1 MLAPTGTR
9 RVLIASIIV
18 LGILFFGTNIFV
30 TRGTNADLVSFTPDQ
45 VKLMTSKMTTQEATI
60 ARLATEVDELR
71 ALKHDFEALQ
81 MNQAKQQPCVQTTAQ
96 PALLNPPSKDWGPDP
111 FGWNRPPLYQWRMR
125 PQPKGTKTAKNR
137 NLKSKPEKGPLQEA
151 FDALR
156 EKRHAIIG
164 PIIRGMASKNSNTVI
179 ILLVNSG
186 QMDLFLNFICS
197 CEKRNLSWKDFVFVF
212 ALDAAAK
219 VFLDSHGVAAYHLD
233 DTDVANAAEKFSDH
247 TFKKVI
253 FWKSA
258 VTYDVLLLEVNVIF
272 QDVDIVWKS
281 SPVSYFQDPK
291 MQSVDVFFMKDGN
304 NNAQQPLYANSGFHF
319 NRYNERTLLLWEEAY
334 LMGHTSNAQQTI
346 LSPLLIHHYFV
357 NGLRVYLLPPR
368 FTNGNYWMGK
378 NKIDRV
384 PSDWVVLHA
393 SWTTNMEAKIEKFGW
408 MNEWYATC
416 VAGKNAK

>member
-1 MLAPTGTR
+1 MGFYLDMSSSMLAPTGTR

-45 VKLMTSKMTTQEATI
+45 VKLMTSKMTTQ
-60 ARLATEVDELR
+60 
-71 ALKHDFEALQ
+71 
-81 MNQAKQQPCVQTTAQ
+81 
-96 PALLNPPSKDWGPDP
+96 
-111 FGWNRPPLYQWRMR
+111 
-125 PQPKGTKTAKNR
+125 
-137 NLKSKPEKGPLQEA
+137 
-151 FDALR
+151 
-156 EKRHAIIG
+156 
-164 PIIRGMASKNSNTVI
+164 
-179 ILLVNSG
+179 
-186 QMDLFLNFICS
+186 MDLFLNFICS

-212 ALDAAAK
+212 ALDAEAK

-291 MQSVDVFFMKDGN
+291 MQSIDVFFMKDGN
-304 NNAQQPLYANSGFHF
+304 NNGQQPLYANSGFHF
-319 NRYNERTLLLWEEAY
+319 NRYNERTLLLWEETY

-357 NGLRVYLLPPR
+357 NGLRIYLLPPR

-408 MNEWYATC
+408 MNEWYTTC